1 MRGCGGLSVMRERFD
16 TVIWGGTVVSSQ
28 GTHPAAIAIGDG
40 RIRTLLPADDR
51 PPAAEWVDA
60 RGLHVLPGI
69 IDTHVHLRHPGHPG
83 REDAESGTRAAA
95 AGGITTLLEMPI
107 SKMPVNSAD
116 AVASRAEAIAAG
128 ALVDFAL
135 YGGAGQE
142 NVAAVAGQA
151 EAGVVAFKTFLQ
163 PPPPARL
170 DEFSGLWCTDDT
182 RLRELMAAVAATGR
196 RHAFHCEHAPLF
208 AALQRRLESQGRRD
222 GLAHVESRPPVVEEV
237 SVAMVLALAGEARA
251 RVHIVHVSSPRSVQL
266 VADARARGLD
276 VTAETC
282 PPYLFFT
289 SEALGRLGGFAKCNP
304 PLRSA
309 EDVEGLWRYLV
320 LGGIDV
326 IGTDHSPFLD
336 DEKAR
341 GAENIF
347 LAPPGL
353 CGLETALPLMLTA
366 VHDGKLALRQLV
378 TLMSERAASLFGLP
392 GKGRLEPGADADL
405 ALVDLKHA
413 WVFDHGRAV
422 TRSRGNMRIY
432 DGLPLVGRVV
442 STYVRGTRVFH
453 EGDVVGSP
461 GHGRFVRP
469 EERHASSSH

>member
-1 MRGCGGLSVMRERFD
+1 MHESFDSV
-16 TVIWGGTVVSSQ
+16 ISGGTVVTSRGVQ
-28 GTHPAAIAIGDG
+28 PATIAIRDGCIGALLPPDARPAASVY
-40 RIRTLLPADDR
+40 T
-51 PPAAEWVDA
+51 DA
-60 RGLHVLPGI
+60 TGLHILPGI

-83 REDAESGTRAAA
+83 REDVESGTRAAA
-95 AGGITTLLEMPI
+95 SGGITTLLEMPI
-107 SKMPVNSAD
+107 SKLPVNSAD
-116 AVASRAEAIAAG
+116 AVASRAEAMESG
-128 ALVDFAL
+128 ALIDFAL

-142 NVAAVAGQA
+142 NIAQVAGQA

-170 DEFSGLWCTDDT
+170 DEFEGLWCTDEGA
-182 RLRELMAAVAATGR
+182 LRELMAAVAATGR

-208 AALQRRLESQGRRD
+208 AALQRGLESQGRFD
-222 GLAHVESRPPVVEEV
+222 GLAHIDSRPPIVEEL

-251 RVHIVHVSSPRSVQL
+251 RVHIVHLSSPRSAQL
-266 VADARARGLD
+266 VADARSRGVD

-289 SEALGRLGGFAKCNP
+289 SEALGRLMGFAKCNP

-309 EDVEGLWRYLV
+309 DDVEGLWRYLV

-336 DEKAR
+336 EEKMR
-341 GAENIF
+341 GTENIF

-366 VHDGKLALRQLV
+366 VDEGRLTLRQLV
-378 TLMSERAASLFGLP
+378 NLMSERAASLFHLP
-392 GKGRLEPGADADL
+392 RKGRLEPGADADL
-405 ALVDLKHA
+405 ALVDLKHT
-413 WVFDHGRAV
+413 WVYDHSRAL

-432 DGLPLVGRVV
+432 DGLHLVGRVV
-442 STYVRGTRVFH
+442 ATYVRGTLVFR
-453 EGDVVGSP
+453 EGEIVGP
-461 GHGRFVRP
+461 GRHGRFVRP